1 MSHSISTRTGD
12 DGTTGLLYGQR
23 VGKDHPQIEAIGA
36 FDELNAAIGFAKA
49 VCPDESRRLELQH
62 IQRDLVNLM
71 GEVACAQ
78 SDVARYA
85 SSNFS
90 KVSETE
96 LERIDASVVALEKA
110 NLRFDG
116 WATPGANAASAAL
129 DIARTVARRAERRL
143 VALAS
148 TGRIVRPVIHQ
159 FVNRLADLLWLMARE
174 AERPGTAASKPV
186 L

>member
-1 MSHSISTRTGD
+1 MSHSITTRAGD

-36 FDELNAAIGFAKA
+36 FDELNAAIGFAKS

-85 SSNFS
+85 ASKFN

-96 LERIDASVVALEKA
+96 LERIDAAVAALEKA

-116 WATPGANAASAAL
+116 WATPGANVPSAAL
-129 DIARTVARRAERRL
+129 DVA
-143 VALAS
+143 
-148 TGRIVRPVIHQ
+148 
-159 FVNRLADLLWLMARE
+159 
-174 AERPGTAASKPV
+174 
-186 L
+186 